1 MRIVI
6 IGTGNVARVLFER
19 IGRTTHEVVQVVG
32 RRPDVDGYFAA
43 TSYVD
48 KLSLVDQSADLY
60 LVAISDNALYELP
73 GQLRLPGCTVAHTAG
88 SVRADVLREVSG
100 AYGVLYPLQTLR
112 AGITGPEVVMP
123 LLVDGAD
130 EVVIGRLET
139 FSRDLSV
146 LVRRAGDAERQR
158 LHLAAVVVNNFTN
171 HLYDTA
177 ARFCESAGTDFR
189 LLLPLIEQTA
199 LQLRNFPPHLLQTG
213 PARRGDTRTLQ
224 KHEELLQQHDSLREL
239 YIFLS
244 KAIANQHGHGGS

>member
-48 KLSLVDQSADLY
+48 KLTLVDQSADLY

-100 AYGVLYPLQTLR
+100 AFGVLYPLQTLR

-177 ARFCESAGTDFR
+177 PLQSGGRIAAHSRFCPGFFHG
-189 LLLPLIEQTA
+189 LV
-199 LQLRNFPPHLLQTG
+199 H
-213 PARRGDTRTLQ
+213 RRPIPGIPVAAMGVQSGETCRRRSRSHV
-224 KHEELLQQHDSLREL
+224 K
-239 YIFLS
+239 
-244 KAIANQHGHGGS
+244 